1 MTQPDQNRMQEDS
14 QAFVVRLR
22 INGPP
27 NPALQPQ
34 GGPSAETRNE
44 GRLIVRV
51 EHVNSSENSLHR
63 SIEDALDWLRQ
74 RMTRAIGASDPVAGD
89 APDDRR

>member
-1 MTQPDQNRMQEDS
+1 MTQPGQNRMQEDS

-27 NPALQPQ
+27 DPALQPPD
-34 GGPSAETRNE
+34 GPKSSSE
-44 GRLIVRV
+44 GRLIVHV
-51 EHVNSSENSLHR
+51 EHVNSSEQSLHR

-74 RMTRAIGASDPVAGD
+74 RMTRAVGLWGPVAGD